1 MTIDATFWIAIS
13 FFIFFA
19 ILIYLKVPQKINNS
33 LTDKINEIQKELEEA
48 EKLKE
53 EAKNLFAD
61 YENKIDKSKKETKEI
76 IDSAKKE
83 SEKAIIEKTKKFH
96 QIIEERKK
104 STEQKIVQMKENALK
119 DIKNISVKI
128 SIEAVENLIKNSID
142 KNKLENLYNKS
153 LEQAKIA
160 KYDIEVLEH
169 RFQTS
174 FEQVCHRLTTIH
186 KPGNRGIP
194 FHLMRVDIAGNISKR
209 FSSSGITIPRYSG
222 ACPRLNI
229 YSAFTTPGKV
239 KVQISEMPDGEKYFC
254 LARAFSKRGGSFSTP
269 ESYYSIGLGCGL
281 SEAKDMIYSENI
293 LLDAIK
299 NAVPVGISCRTCP
312 RTDCSQRA
320 FPPNDRA
327 LIFDENIRGISSYV
341 TPI

>member
-19 ILIYLKVPQKINNS
+19 ILIYLKVPQKMNNS
-33 LTDKINEIQKELEEA
+33 LSDKINEIKIELEEA

-128 SIEAVENLIKNSID
+128 SIEVVENLIKNSID
-142 KNKLENLYNKS
+142 KNKLENLYTKS

-160 KYDIEVLEH
+160 LK
-169 RFQTS
+169 QT
-174 FEQVCHRLTTIH
+174 
-186 KPGNRGIP
+186 K
-194 FHLMRVDIAGNISKR
+194 A
-209 FSSSGITIPRYSG
+209 
-222 ACPRLNI
+222 
-229 YSAFTTPGKV
+229 
-239 KVQISEMPDGEKYFC
+239 
-254 LARAFSKRGGSFSTP
+254 
-269 ESYYSIGLGCGL
+269 
-281 SEAKDMIYSENI
+281 
-293 LLDAIK
+293 
-299 NAVPVGISCRTCP
+299 
-312 RTDCSQRA
+312 
-320 FPPNDRA
+320 
-327 LIFDENIRGISSYV
+327 
-341 TPI
+341 